1 MTTTRAPSMDAGAVG
16 AQPDGVTL
24 RLSVDLD
31 AEVPKLWAVADAVR
45 RDAGEIDLST
55 VDGMRAYYRNL
66 ENCDPAT
73 DLVIARRGDEV
84 VGYARVLWSD
94 TTDGERWY
102 ECACFVHPS
111 ERRRGLGRRL
121 LEWTERRR
129 VEVAAAEAATLNG
142 RPAWLTT
149 YIHDGDVGGDVLLRS
164 AGYEP
169 IRRFFSMRRPDLDEL
184 AVVPLPGGLEIRP
197 IAFEPD
203 AMKAVIAADHEA
215 FQDHFGSVEDV
226 ETFYGQVMEDP
237 DSDVSLWV
245 VAFDGDE
252 VAGAVLNGVRS
263 SEPTVGWL
271 DSIFTRRP
279 WRQRGLA
286 RALIAHSL
294 RLLRERGMTQAAL
307 GVDASNPNQ
316 ALRLYE
322 SCGFEVASSSTAYR
336 KPLPADG
343 VSPAVR
349 VQEPRG

>member
-1 MTTTRAPSMDAGAVG
+1 MTTTVVPPKGPAVE
-16 AQPDGVTL
+16 ADVDGVSL

-31 AEVPKLWAVADAVR
+31 AEVPQLWTVADAVR

-66 ENCDPAT
+66 ENCDPST

-94 TTDGERWY
+94 TTDRERWY
-102 ECACFVHPS
+102 ECACFVLPA

-129 VEVAAAEAATLNG
+129 LEIAAAEAASAGG

-169 IRRFFSMRRPDLDEL
+169 MRRFFSMRRPNLDGIPL
-184 AVVPLPGGLEIRP
+184 APLPDGLEIRP
-197 IAFEPD
+197 IPFEPT
-203 AMKAVIAADHEA
+203 AIKTVIAADHEA

-226 ETFYGQVMEDP
+226 ETFYRLVLEDP

-263 SEPTVGWL
+263 SEPTLGWL

-294 RLLRERGMTQAAL
+294 RLLREHGMTEAAL

-322 SCGFEVASSSTAYR
+322 SCGFEVASSSTVYR
-336 KPLPADG
+336 KPLPPG
-343 VSPAVR
+343 VL
-349 VQEPRG
+349 

>member
-1 MTTTRAPSMDAGAVG
+1 MTTRLASRAGTRVDDDV
-16 AQPDGVTL
+16 DGVTL
-24 RLSVDLD
+24 RLSVDLE
-31 AEVPKLWAVADAVR
+31 AEVPQLWAVADAVR

-66 ENCDPAT
+66 ENCDPST
-73 DLVIARRGDEV
+73 DLAIARRGDEV

-102 ECACFVHPS
+102 ECACFVHPR
-111 ERRRGLGRRL
+111 ERRRGLGLRL

-129 VEVAAAEAATLNG
+129 LEIAAQTASTIDG

-169 IRRFFSMRRPDLDEL
+169 VRRFFSMRRPNLDDIPV
-184 AVVPLPGGLEIRP
+184 APLPDSLVIRP
-197 IAFEPD
+197 IAFEPT
-203 AMKAVIAADHEA
+203 AIRAVIAADHEA
-215 FQDHFGSVEDV
+215 FQDHYGSVDDV
-226 ETFYGQVMEDP
+226 ETFYAQVVEDP
-237 DSDVSLWV
+237 DTDVSMWV
-245 VAFDGDE
+245 VAFDQDE

-263 SEPTVGWL
+263 SKPTLGWL
-271 DSIFTRRP
+271 DSIFTRRA

-294 RLLRERGMTQAAL
+294 RLLRDRGMTEAAL

-336 KPLPADG
+336 KPLPPTGTEA
-343 VSPAVR
+343 AR
-349 VQEPRG
+349 